1 MLNVLSG
8 NFVERLF
15 SPLIPFPMSETSVVP
30 SSLRVLVVDD
40 HPDLLSMLD
49 MMMQRRQYAV
59 QTAQSGAEALALAPE
74 FAPHVVVSDIGM
86 PEMDGYEMMR
96 SLRENSGLAPFKSIA
111 LTGYD
116 EDMEGDNAQNAG
128 FDAQMT
134 KPIEFEQLFE
144 MIERLASR

>member
-1 MLNVLSG
+1 
-8 NFVERLF
+8 
-15 SPLIPFPMSETSVVP
+15 MSHSAVP
-30 SSLRVLVVDD
+30 SSPSLRVLVVDD

-49 MMMQRRQYAV
+49 LMMQRRKYAV
-59 QTAQSGAEALALAPE
+59 QTAQSGAEALALAPH

-96 SLRENSGLAPFKSIA
+96 SLREADGLAPFKAIA

-116 EDMEGDNAQNAG
+116 HHDSGASAQDAG

-134 KPIEFEQLFE
+134 KPIEFERLFE
-144 MIERLASR
+144 MIERLANH